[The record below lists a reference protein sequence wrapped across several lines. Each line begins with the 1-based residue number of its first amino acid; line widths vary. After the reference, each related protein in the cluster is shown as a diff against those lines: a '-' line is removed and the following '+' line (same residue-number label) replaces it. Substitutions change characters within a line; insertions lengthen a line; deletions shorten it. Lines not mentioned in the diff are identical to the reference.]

1 MQQSHLA
8 TDADIGEV
16 RTVTS
21 AASCNQLLAEGWVL
35 LGVIP
40 LTTVGEKWEQGNPG
54 MENRTN
60 RSRTHSAMSGGS
72 LGLSLTFYS
81 TSLENFG
88 RATVDPFRISQ
99 PPDFLIHSKSEKD
112 VSIEKVTISPGGHTG
127 WHTHPGPILAIVTEG
142 QIKHTRFTEKE
153 GCIERMFGP
162 SEAEQAFIETPNQ
175 VHMARNEGDVDAVLY
190 ITRFNIPVEGEITDS
205 SPGNPGC

>member
-1 MQQSHLA
+1 MLA
-8 TDADIGEV
+8 M
-16 RTVTS
+16 
-21 AASCNQLLAEGWVL
+21 LAII
-35 LGVIP
+35 LGVIGVAVP
-40 LTTVGEKWEQGNPG
+40 LGSVQATPG
-54 MENRTN
+54 
-60 RSRTHSAMSGGS
+60 SG
-72 LGLSLTFYS
+72 

-112 VSIEKVTISPGGHTG
+112 VSIEKVTIFPGGHTG

-162 SEAEQAFIETPNQ
+162 SEAEQAFIGTPNQ

-190 ITRFNIPVEGEITDS
+190 IARFNIPVEGEITDS